1 MTLSYDIII
10 VGGGLAGLVSALNLS
25 MKGRKVLLIEKHA
38 YPKHKVCGEY
48 ISREVLPYLY
58 SLDFDPYKFGA
69 KDIQKITLSTAS
81 NISVSASL
89 PLGGF
94 SISRYCIDYELKKK
108 AELNG
113 VRVLKAKVSEINFHN
128 ELFSVKTSSKDVY
141 IAPLVIGAFGKR
153 SNMDMKLNRPFLLQ
167 PSPFMAVKAHYI
179 GAFPDDSVGLHNFE
193 GGYCGISKIENNHI
207 NICYLTEAKIFNKYK
222 NIQEFQEKV
231 LYKNKFLK
239 EVITNSKLVFDQPLA
254 IGNVSFSSKNLV
266 EDHMLMCGDSAGMI
280 HPLAGNGMGMAIRSA
295 QMVSKLILAYSQ
307 GEIKSREELEVAY
320 TKTWKNEFG
329 RRLKSSHIIAGL
341 FRLGIIADLMMLFI
355 KVFPSTL
362 PYIIIKTHGIP
373 IREE

>member
-1 MTLSYDIII
+1 MTLSYDVII

-81 NISVSASL
+81 NISVSTDL

-113 VRVLKAKVSEINFHN
+113 ARVLKAKVSEIDFHN
-128 ELFSVKTSSKDVY
+128 ELFSVKTSSNDVY

-167 PSPFMAVKAHYI
+167 HAPFMAVKAHYS

-307 GEIKSREELEVAY
+307 GEIKSREKLEGAY
-320 TKTWKNEFG
+320 TKSWKNEFG
-329 RRLKSSHIIAGL
+329 LRLKSSHIIARL

-355 KVFPSTL
+355 KVFPFTL
-362 PYIIIKTHGIP
+362 PYIIIKTHGTP